1 MKKAKTFDSGYFR
14 GKSHFADTDGTEN
27 YLVLQP
33 IHRYFKVIANTKYIS
48 EWKSKG
54 LSDESIKPC
63 ATSDNSLSP
72 LIDYVGDKIR
82 LKHNGGCLKQA
93 KLGYIYGKTINI
105 YINYE
110 LTASSSSDDEPTARN
125 SLLGIVRLT
134 KSTDIDKYGYSGWI
148 GFDRRGSFSFP
159 GGGFGLNVIFFGV
172 DMSSSLHVDNK
183 KGHFNSSKRTNT
195 RIRTYTSH
203 RKNVFN

>member
-54 LSDESIKPC
+54 LSDESIKPY

-134 KSTDIDKYGYSGWI
+134 KSTDIDKYGYSG
-148 GFDRRGSFSFP
+148 
-159 GGGFGLNVIFFGV
+159 
-172 DMSSSLHVDNK
+172 
-183 KGHFNSSKRTNT
+183 
-195 RIRTYTSH
+195 
-203 RKNVFN
+203 